1 MKRLPRVIEPAGA
14 VRPRLLMPLL
24 VVLLGGIASAQ
35 PAGGMP
41 DPDAQ
46 PANPYPTQ
54 APAPAPA
61 LPPMP
66 PVPATPSDALRQA
79 NDAATQGDW
88 ARVDVLVQPLLQLQL
103 DRVDLGEAHRLAGI
117 AAMFAQPPRR
127 DLAEAHFVAYLKI
140 DFDGHLD
147 PALYPPEVVT
157 FFNDVRAKHAAEL
170 KAARPKKR
178 YAVLALL
185 PPFGQF
191 QNGERTKGWVITG
204 LLGSLAIADVTALLL
219 RRSWCT
225 HVTSPS
231 GNSSYVCD
239 GHDDGARA
247 TRTVEIATS
256 LGLIITYVYG
266 VYDGVR
272 GYRRE
277 SRERALM
284 PFASPT
290 NQGAVVGVQMNF

>member
-1 MKRLPRVIEPAGA
+1 MMRALAI
-14 VRPRLLMPLL
+14 L
-24 VVLLGGIASAQ
+24 VLLTGVAIAQ
-35 PAGGMP
+35 PGP
-41 DPDAQ
+41 DQ
-46 PANPYPTQ
+46 QSTPYDQQNAP
-54 APAPAPA
+54 PAPAPPTS
-61 LPPMP
+61 PPAP
-66 PVPATPSDALRQA
+66 PAPTDPSAALRQA

-88 ARVDVLVQPLLQLQL
+88 AKVDVLVQPLLAQQL
-103 DRVDLGEAHRLAGI
+103 DRADLGEAHRLAGI
-117 AAMFAQPPRR
+117 AALYAQPPRR
-127 DLAEAHFVAYLKI
+127 DVAEAHFLAYLKI

-147 PALYPPEVVT
+147 PALYPPEVVN
-157 FFNDVRAKHAAEL
+157 FFNDVRARHTPEL

-191 QNGERTKGWVITG
+191 QNGDRTKGWVITG

-231 GNSSYVCD
+231 GNSSYVCEE
-239 GHDDGARA
+239 GHYDGARA
-247 TRTVEIATS
+247 TRTIQIATS
-256 LGLIITYVYG
+256 LGLLITYVYG

-277 SRERALM
+277 SRERALA
-284 PFASPT
+284 PYASPT

>member
-1 MKRLPRVIEPAGA
+1 MKRAF
-14 VRPRLLMPLL
+14 
-24 VVLLGGIASAQ
+24 VVLLLMTGVASAQ
-35 PAGGMP
+35 AGMP
-41 DPDAQ
+41 DPDAPPPAQ
-46 PANPYPTQ
+46 PAPP
-54 APAPAPA
+54 PAP
-61 LPPMP
+61 LE
-66 PVPATPSDALRQA
+66 PSAALRAA

-88 ARVDVLVQPLLQLQL
+88 ARVDVLVQPLLFVQL
-103 DRVDLGEAHRLAGI
+103 DRADLGEAHRLAGI
-117 AAMFAQPPRR
+117 AALFAQPPRR
-127 DLAEAHFVAYLKI
+127 DLAEAHFLAYLKI

-147 PALYPPEVVT
+147 PSLYPPEVVT

-170 KAARPKKR
+170 KASRPKKR

-204 LLGSLAIADVTALLL
+204 LLGTLAIADVTALLL
-219 RRSWCT
+219 RRSWCS

-239 GHDDGARA
+239 EGHYDGARA
-247 TRTVEIATS
+247 TRTIEIATS

-266 VYDGVR
+266 VYDGVS

-284 PFASPT
+284 PYASPT